1 MKDEQDYI
9 RDITEMR
16 SLMERSSKFMSLSG
30 VASIAAGIYALTGA
44 FIIYK
49 FFPFDPGQVI
59 QGSAQP
65 GTLTP
70 ELQQIIW
77 IAIVVLISAISTAI
91 YLSGKKAAK
100 RREKFLSPSAIRLVK
115 NMAVPLITGALLLV
129 ILVFKGIFGLLAPLT
144 LIFYGLALYNAGNIT
159 YKEVKSLGLID
170 IGLGLI
176 GTYYWEYGFLLWVL
190 GFGVVHIIYGIYIHY
205 RYEK

>member
-9 RDITEMR
+9 RDIAEMR
-16 SLMERSSKFMSLSG
+16 SLMERSAKFMSLSG

-44 FIIYK
+44 FIAYK
-49 FFPFDPGQVI
+49 FFPFDPGQI
-59 QGSAQP
+59 FDSSIQP
-65 GTLTP
+65 GTLP
-70 ELQQIIW
+70 SELQNIIF
-77 IAIVVLISAISTAI
+77 IAIIVLILAISTAI

-115 NMAVPLITGALLLV
+115 NMAIPLIAGGLLLI
-129 ILVFKGIFGLLAPLT
+129 ILVLKGMFGLLAPFT
-144 LIFYGLALYNAGNIT
+144 LIFYGLALYNAGYIT
-159 YKEVKSLGLID
+159 YKEVKSLGIID

-176 GTYYWEYGFLLWVL
+176 GSYYWEYGFLLWIL

-205 RYEK
+205 RYER

>member
-1 MKDEQDYI
+1 MKEEQDYI

-16 SLMERSSKFMSLSG
+16 SLMERSTKFMSLSG

-44 FIIYK
+44 FIAYK
-49 FFPFDPGQVI
+49 FFPFDPGQIVD
-59 QGSAQP
+59 GSIQP

-70 ELQQIIW
+70 ELRNIIS
-77 IAIVVLISAISTAI
+77 IAIIVLILAISTAV

-115 NMAVPLITGALLLV
+115 NMAIPLIAGALLV
-129 ILVFKGIFGLLAPLT
+129 IILIVKGMLGLIAPFT

-176 GTYYWEYGFLLWVL
+176 GSYYWEYGFLLWIL
-190 GFGVVHIIYGIYIHY
+190 GFGIVHIIYGIYIHY
-205 RYEK
+205 RYER